1 MRTLNFEPETLNRFC
16 TFEAFLRK
24 CILDKFMI
32 KKLQILV
39 ILMFV
44 GFLSMADNIRFTME
58 GPEAVA
64 AGEQFRLG
72 FTLNER
78 GTDLQLP
85 DLSNFD
91 VLMGPT
97 TSQSSSIQ
105 IINGKTTQSSSFSY
119 MFILRAKKEGKFAIR
134 PASIKVD
141 GKIYESNELTIQ
153 VVKGQPQ
160 QTAGQ
165 QSSGQQGNQEQAEA
179 AAGTISKESLFVRVA
194 VDKTNVSKG
203 EQILSVVKLYISQN
217 VPLNGFDEVKL
228 PSYEGFWT
236 KDIDVPTQVNFTR
249 EVYNGKIYQ
258 VGVLKKTILFP
269 QQTGNIRIDP
279 FEITCL
285 VRQRVRQQ
293 QGFFDDFFDN
303 YRVVKAKV
311 VSDPITINVKDLPNQ
326 PANFSGAV
334 GNFSVHSSMDKTSV
348 KSNEA
353 VTLKLT
359 VNGSGNLTL
368 IKAPKIELP
377 QDFEAYEPKTSDKVV
392 ASENGLNGSISF
404 EYLFIP
410 RFAGNFTIPAIDF
423 VYFNP
428 ASRQFETRTTEA
440 YKLHVEKGSEDQNS
454 SVVSSF
460 SKEDVKMIGK
470 DIRFIKQDK
479 SELKPKGSSFYG
491 TFGFYSIYLL
501 SLIAF
506 VVVFV
511 LNRKKIKENANLTL
525 VRNKRANKVA
535 LKRLKAA
542 SGFLK
547 NNHAE
552 QFYEAVIKAL
562 WGYLSDKLSI
572 PVVDLNRD
580 KASESLL
587 IKGINQEVVAELI
600 HIIDDCEF
608 ARYAPTA
615 FSGTMQEVYDGAARL
630 MGIFEKQIK

>member
-1 MRTLNFEPETLNRFC
+1 MI
-16 TFEAFLRK
+16 RK
-24 CILDKFMI
+24 LKIL
-32 KKLQILV
+32 LIL
-39 ILMFV
+39 LLV
-44 GFLSMADNIRFTME
+44 GYASMADNIQFTME
-58 GPEAVA
+58 GPEVVA
-64 AGEQFRLG
+64 NGEQFRLG
-72 FTLNER
+72 FTLNDR

-91 VLMGPT
+91 VLMGPS

-119 MFILRAKKEGKFAIR
+119 IFILRAKKEGKFIIR
-134 PASIKVD
+134 PASIKVG
-141 GKIYESNELTIQ
+141 GKTYESNSMSIE

-160 QTAGQ
+160 QAAGQ
-165 QSSGQQGNQEQAEA
+165 QSNQQQGNQQQQNETP
-179 AAGTISKESLFVRVA
+179 AGNISKDNLFVRVA
-194 VDKTNVSKG
+194 VDKANVSKG
-203 EQILSVVKLYISQN
+203 EQILATVKLYISQN

-249 EVYNGKIYQ
+249 EVFNGKIYQ

-269 QQTGNIRIDP
+269 QQIGTIRIDP

-303 YRVVKAKV
+303 YQIVKAKV
-311 VSDPITINVKDLPNQ
+311 VSDPVAISVKDLPNQ
-326 PANFSGAV
+326 PANYTGAV
-334 GNFSVHSSMDKTSV
+334 GNFSLNGAIDKTSL

-353 VTLKLT
+353 VTLKL
-359 VNGSGNLTL
+359 NISGSGNLTL
-368 IKAPKIELP
+368 INPPKIELP
-377 QDFEAYEPKTSDKVV
+377 QDFESYEPKTTDKTL
-392 ASENGLNGSISF
+392 ANDNGLNGSVSF

-410 RFAGNFTIPAIDF
+410 RFAGNFTIPAIQF
-423 VYFNP
+423 VFFNP
-428 ASRQFETRTTEA
+428 STRKFETRSTEA
-440 YKLHVEKGSEDQNS
+440 YNLKVTKGTDDPNS

-470 DIRFIKQDK
+470 DIRFIKQNK
-479 SELKPKGSSFYG
+479 SEFKPKGSSFYG
-491 TFGFYSIYLL
+491 TFSFYAVFVI
-501 SLIAF
+501 SLIGFAAF
-506 VVVFV
+506 YVI
-511 LNRKKIKENANLTL
+511 NRKKIIESANVTL

-535 LKRLKAA
+535 LKRLKEA

-547 NNHAE
+547 KSQAE

-572 PVVDLNRD
+572 PVAELNRE
-580 KASESLL
+580 KTSTSLL
-587 IKGINQEVVAELI
+587 AKGMDQEIVTELMT
-600 HIIDDCEF
+600 IIDDCEF

-615 FSGTMQEVYDGAARL
+615 FSGTMNEIYDGAAKV

>member
-1 MRTLNFEPETLNRFC
+1 
-16 TFEAFLRK
+16 
-24 CILDKFMI
+24 
-32 KKLQILV
+32 
-39 ILMFV
+39 MFV
-44 GFLSMADNIRFTME
+44 SYFSMADNIHFTME

-64 AGEQFRLG
+64 VGDQFRLG

-91 VLMGPT
+91 VLMGPS

-105 IINGKTTQSSSFSY
+105 IINGKTTQSSSYSY
-119 MFILRAKKEGKFAIR
+119 IFILRAKKEGKFTIR

-141 GKIYESNELTIQ
+141 GKTYESNELTIQ

-160 QTAGQ
+160 PAAGQSSSGQ
-165 QSSGQQGNQEQAEA
+165 QSSGQQNNQEQAEA
-179 AAGTISKESLFVRVA
+179 PAGAISKDNLFVRVA

-203 EQILSVVKLYISQN
+203 EQLLSVVKLYISQS

-258 VGVLKKTILFP
+258 VGILKKTILFP
-269 QQTGNIRIDP
+269 QQTGTIRIDP

-311 VSDPITINVKDLPNQ
+311 VSDPVSINVRDLPNQ

-334 GNFSVHSSMDKTSV
+334 GNFNINSSIDKTSV

-377 QDFEAYEPKTSDKVV
+377 QDFEAYEPKTSDKVI
-392 ASENGLNGSISF
+392 ASDNGLNGSITF

-410 RFAGNFTIPAIDF
+410 RFAGNFKIPPIEF
-423 VYFNP
+423 IFFNP
-428 ASRQFETRTTEA
+428 GSRQFETRTTEA
-440 YKLHVEKGSEDQNS
+440 YNLRVEKGSDDQNS

-479 SELKPKGSSFYG
+479 FGLKPKGSSFYG
-491 TFGFYSIYLL
+491 TFEFYSIYLL

-506 VVVFV
+506 VVIFV

-547 NNHAE
+547 NNQAE
-552 QFYEAVIKAL
+552 QFYESVIKAL

-572 PVVDLNRD
+572 PVADLNRE

-587 IKGINQEVVAELI
+587 GKGIDQAIVTELI
-600 HIIDDCEF
+600 RIIDDCEF
-608 ARYAPTA
+608 ARYAPAA
-615 FSGTMQEVYDGAARL
+615 FSGTMHEVYDGAARL

>member
-1 MRTLNFEPETLNRFC
+1 M
-16 TFEAFLRK
+16 
-24 CILDKFMI
+24 
-32 KKLQILV
+32 LV
-39 ILMFV
+39 SYL
-44 GFLSMADNIRFTME
+44 GMADNIHFTME
-58 GPEAVA
+58 APEVVA

-72 FTLNER
+72 FTLNES

-91 VLMGPT
+91 VLMGPS

-119 MFILRAKKEGKFAIR
+119 IFILRAKKEGKFTIR
-134 PASIKVD
+134 PASIKVG
-141 GKIYESNELTIQ
+141 GKTYESNELTIQ

-160 QTAGQ
+160 QAG
-165 QSSGQQGNQEQAEA
+165 GQQGQQGYQQEQPEA
-179 AAGTISKESLFVRVA
+179 SGGTISKENLFVRVN

-203 EQILSVVKLYISQN
+203 EQLIATVKLYISPN

-236 KDIDVPTQVNFTR
+236 KDIDVPTQVSFNR

-258 VGVLKKTILFP
+258 VGILKKTILFP
-269 QQTGNIRIDP
+269 QQIGTIKIDP

-285 VRQRVRQQ
+285 IRQRIRQQ

-303 YRVVKAKV
+303 YRVVKAKL
-311 VSDPITINVKDLPNQ
+311 VSDPVLISVKDLNGQ
-326 PANFSGAV
+326 PSNFSGAV
-334 GNFSVHSSMDKTSV
+334 GNFSVNASLDKTNV

-359 VNGSGNLTL
+359 INGSGNLTL

-377 QDFEAYEPKTSDKVV
+377 QDFESYEPKTTEHTTASD
-392 ASENGLNGSISF
+392 NGLNGSVTF

-423 VYFNP
+423 VFFNP
-428 ASRQFETRTTEA
+428 SSRQFETRTTNA
-440 YKLHVEKGSEDQNS
+440 FNIRVEKGSDDANS

-460 SKEDVKMIGK
+460 SKEDVKVIGK
-470 DIRFIKQDK
+470 DIRFIKQNK
-479 SELKPKGSSFYG
+479 TKLKPKGTSFYG
-491 TFGFYSIYLL
+491 TFGFYSIYLF
-501 SLIAF
+501 SLLAF
-506 VVVFV
+506 AVFYIV
-511 LNRKKIKENANLTL
+511 NRKKIKENSNLVL

-535 LKRLKAA
+535 LKRLREA

-547 NNHAE
+547 NNQAE
-552 QFYEAVIKAL
+552 KFYEAVIKAL
-562 WGYLSDKLSI
+562 WGYLSDKLTI
-572 PVVDLNRD
+572 PVADLNRER
-580 KASESLL
+580 ASENLLKKGVDQEAVTQL
-587 IKGINQEVVAELI
+587 IK
-600 HIIDDCEF
+600 IIDDCEF
-608 ARYAPTA
+608 ARYAPAA
-615 FSGTMQEVYDGAARL
+615 FSGTMNEVYDGAAKV